1 MNLPRKRRI
10 AVLTALAILLFAGSA
25 LAVCTSHSKDGD
37 HDGIPNCIEKRLGTN
52 PHSADTDH
60 DGLSDGLELMLGT
73 DPKDPDTDGDGLSDG
88 MEAADGRDP
97 SDGEDGDDQDQ
108 VHVKIKSP
116 VASVD
121 SASGMMVLLG
131 GRLTV
136 NASHADF
143 EGVDDLAAL
152 KSRVDGGAT
161 VMVKVKIDPA
171 SLAGGATGPAL
182 VATKVEVDGGE
193 DGDAVRC
200 CLPGSGVHDD
210 CDQQSASDCS
220 DAGGLNMGHGS
231 CEPNPCP

>member
-25 LAVCTSHSKDGD
+25 LAVCTSHSKDSD
-37 HDGIPNCIEKRLGTN
+37 HDGIPNCIEKRLRTN

-200 CLPGSGVHDD
+200 CLPGSGVHD
-210 CDQQSASDCS
+210 
-220 DAGGLNMGHGS
+220 
-231 CEPNPCP
+231 

>member
-25 LAVCTSHSKDGD
+25 LAVCTSHSKDSD
-37 HDGIPNCIEKRLGTN
+37 HDGIPNCIGKRLGTN

-88 MEAADGRDP
+88 MEA
-97 SDGEDGDDQDQ
+97 SDGGDPMDGEGDDDHGI
-108 VHVKIKSP
+108 HVKIKSP

-121 SASGMMVLLG
+121 PVAGTMVLLG
-131 GRLTV
+131 GHVTV
-136 NASHADF
+136 DASHAEFD
-143 EGVDDLAAL
+143 GIADLAAL
-152 KSRVDGGAT
+152 KSRLDGGAT
-161 VMVKVKIDPA
+161 VMAKVKIDPA
-171 SLAGGATGPAL
+171 SLATPTL

-193 DGDAVRC
+193 DGQDVRC
-200 CLPGSGVHDD
+200 CLPGSGAHDD
-210 CDQQSASDCS
+210 CEEQSATDCS
-220 DAGGLNMGHGS
+220 DAGGLNMGPGS

>member
-25 LAVCTSHSKDGD
+25 LAVCTSHSKDSD
-37 HDGIPNCIEKRLGTN
+37 HDGIPNCIEKRLRTN

-136 NASHADF
+136 NAAHADF
-143 EGVDDLAAL
+143 EGVDDLAAFL
-152 KSRVDGGAT
+152 SSDNTRITPGEVIHVPESIERKTEREYRHGKD
-161 VMVKVKIDPA
+161 IYNHPA
-171 SLAGGATGPAL
+171 YHFPF
-182 VATKVEVDGGE
+182 
-193 DGDAVRC
+193 
-200 CLPGSGVHDD
+200 
-210 CDQQSASDCS
+210 AS
-220 DAGGLNMGHGS
+220 N
-231 CEPNPCP
+231 

>member
-25 LAVCTSHSKDGD
+25 LAVCTSHSKDSD
-37 HDGIPNCIEKRLGTN
+37 HDGIPNCIEKRLRTN

-60 DGLSDGLELMLGT
+60 DGLS
-73 DPKDPDTDGDGLSDG
+73 DGLSDG

>member
-25 LAVCTSHSKDGD
+25 LAVCTSHSKDSD
-37 HDGIPNCIEKRLGTN
+37 HDGIPNCIEKRLRTN

-60 DGLSDGLELMLGT
+60 DGLSDGL
-73 DPKDPDTDGDGLSDG
+73 SDG

-97 SDGEDGDDQDQ
+97 ADGEDGDDQDQ